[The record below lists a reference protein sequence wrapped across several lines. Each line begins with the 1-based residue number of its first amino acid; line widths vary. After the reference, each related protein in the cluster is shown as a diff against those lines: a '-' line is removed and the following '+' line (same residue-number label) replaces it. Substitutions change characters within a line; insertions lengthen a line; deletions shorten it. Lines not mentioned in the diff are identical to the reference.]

1 MADLTKIKLQ
11 EPSKD
16 EGELLKTI
24 REILQNG
31 DKVDPDVSRR
41 LQLAL
46 SLENHVELKK
56 INGRLK
62 KVETVTDELVEKPP
76 LLYLLHTEPRKT
88 VTAILSI
95 LAVLFLLF
103 ALAFHYGLLPKVI
116 EWLGLPP
123 IV

>member
-88 VTAILSI
+88 VTVILSI

>member
-1 MADLTKIKLQ
+1 MADLMKIKLQ
-11 EPSKD
+11 EPSQD

-62 KVETVTDELVEKPP
+62 KVETVTDELMKKPP
-76 LLYLLHTEPRKT
+76 LLYLLHTKPRKT
-88 VTAILSI
+88 IMTILGI

-103 ALAFHYGLLPKVI
+103 ALAFHYGVLPKVI